1 MMDQIH
7 KENLDQWFF
16 KDVEGQLNTQEVVT
30 LNDYLTLHP
39 EELEAQESWQTANF
53 ERIEIEAFPKL
64 DVLLKG
70 KIPWW
75 KKGWFIYNSI
85 ALVALIGV
93 FYCFQSSETE
103 LNIQKSAP
111 VGTLSNLEMGRVLH
125 MNLNTL
131 SNEEAINQ
139 NSTDLS
145 ETSALR
151 FELKRADNPLE
162 LNVKTGEEL
171 LVNVDSI
178 KIGTAVQK
186 LSPNEATELIFL
198 PDPEIVA
205 FKPKEN
211 SADIEQTRQ
220 EKRESN
226 KRERKFKRNTRKL
239 ENQRYEQSIING
251 SHPLIIPMENIGF

>member
-16 KDVEGQLNTQEVVT
+16 KDVEGQLNAQEVVT

-39 EELEAQESWQTANF
+39 EEFQVQESWQTANF
-53 ERIEIEAFPKL
+53 EGIEIEAFPKL

-85 ALVALIGV
+85 ALVALIGIL
-93 FYCFQSSETE
+93 YCFQSSKTE
-103 LNIQKSAP
+103 INIPKSTP
-111 VGTLSNLEMGRVLH
+111 VGTLSSLEMGRVLH
-125 MNLNTL
+125 MDLNAL

-139 NSTDLS
+139 NSADLP
-145 ETSALR
+145 ETSAPR
-151 FELKRADNPLE
+151 FVLKRADKPLE
-162 LNVKTGEEL
+162 LNVKTGEKPPAS
-171 LVNVDSI
+171 VDSV

-186 LSPNEATELIFL
+186 LSPTEATELIFL
-198 PDPEIVA
+198 PYPEIVA
-205 FKPKEN
+205 FKPREN
-211 SADIEQTRQ
+211 STEVEQTRQ
-220 EKRESN
+220 ERRESS

-239 ENQRYEQSIING
+239 ENQRHEQSIING